1 MEGGYKTGPREMAK
15 LSNREIEE
23 LVQLRQRVKIL
34 QDKEKCVKEH
44 GTQEVMELMEKMRK
58 SQEEHNRPVESFV
71 REGTEKDQLSTSSSK
86 VKRERS

>member
-58 SQEEHNRPVESFV
+58 SQEEHNRPVEFLFLFFV
-71 REGTEKDQLSTSSSK
+71 F
-86 VKRERS
+86 

>member
-44 GTQEVMELMEKMRK
+44 GTRM
-58 SQEEHNRPVESFV
+58 
-71 REGTEKDQLSTSSSK
+71 
-86 VKRERS
+86 

>member
-71 REGTEKDQLSTSSSK
+71 REGMEKDQLSTSSSK